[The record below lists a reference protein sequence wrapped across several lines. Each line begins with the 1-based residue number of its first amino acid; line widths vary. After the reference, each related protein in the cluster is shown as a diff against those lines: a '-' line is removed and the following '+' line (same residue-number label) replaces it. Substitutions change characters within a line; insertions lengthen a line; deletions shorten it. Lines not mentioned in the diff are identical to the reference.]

1 MCYNK
6 LQNTFCEVIMEFKK
20 EDLYTIPNILTYI
33 RLICIPIFT
42 VLMIMYRIGGFDAM
56 ESVNNAY
63 MWASFGVF
71 LFAEITDICDG
82 YIARH
87 FNQISDIGKVLDP
100 IADKV
105 LQCVAML
112 MLCICANLHWAFAII
127 IIVKEVY
134 MGVTSKYW
142 MRASKRQ
149 VEQKS
154 NKVGKAGA
162 FIYFAGIL
170 LSFFT
175 HLGEKVGNKYTIIWW
190 VDFALL
196 VAGSVLAIV
205 AAAIYTVIYQ
215 RQLKKVRESG
225 ILDTL
230 DRYGNPLPTVE
241 EKVEDNAEV
250 KDEEKSENSDT
261 QWENK

>member
-1 MCYNK
+1 
-6 LQNTFCEVIMEFKK
+6 MEFKK
-20 EDLYTIPNILTYI
+20 EDLFTIPNILTYI
-33 RLICIPIFT
+33 RLICIPIFIW
-42 VLMIMYRIGGFDAM
+42 LMIEYYLHDFTD
-56 ESVNNAY
+56 VY

-71 LFAEITDICDG
+71 LFAEVTDICDG

-105 LQCVAML
+105 LQCVSML
-112 MLCICANLHWAFAII
+112 MLCICGNIHWAFAII

-175 HLGEKVGNKYTIIWW
+175 KKHSIIYW

-196 VAGSVLAIV
+196 VIGSVLAII
-205 AAAIYTVIYQ
+205 AATIYTVIYQ
-215 RQLKKVRESG
+215 RKLKELRASG

-241 EKVEDNAEV
+241 DREEDSNTAQ
-250 KDEEKSENSDT
+250 DT
-261 QWENK
+261 QENTHSADAE

>member
-1 MCYNK
+1 
-6 LQNTFCEVIMEFKK
+6 MEFKK
-20 EDLYTIPNILTYI
+20 EDLFTIPNILTYI
-33 RLICIPIFT
+33 RLICIPIFA

-175 HLGEKVGNKYTIIWW
+175 HLGEKVGKYTIIWW

-196 VAGSVLAIV
+196 VAGSILAIV

-230 DRYGNPLPTVE
+230 DRYGNPLPAVE
-241 EKVEDNAEV
+241 NRKSDNAEQDVV
-250 KDEEKSENSDT
+250 KDEEKTEPVDDSQE
-261 QWENK
+261 K

>member
-1 MCYNK
+1 
-6 LQNTFCEVIMEFKK
+6 MEFRKK
-20 EDLYTIPNILTYI
+20 DLFTIPNILTYI
-33 RLICIPIFT
+33 RLICIPIFMG
-42 VLMIMYRIGGFDAM
+42 LMIAYYLADPSAS
-56 ESVNNAY
+56 SVKSDTF

-112 MLCICANLHWAFAII
+112 MLCICANIHWAFAIV

-154 NKVGKAGA
+154 NKIGKAGA

-175 HLGEKVGNKYTIIWW
+175 HKHEIVYW

-196 VAGSVLAIV
+196 IIGSVMAVI
-205 AAAIYTVIYQ
+205 AATMYTVIYQ
-215 RQLKKVRESG
+215 KKLKAVRESG

-230 DRYGNPLPTVE
+230 DRYGNPLPALE
-241 EKVEDNAEV
+241 S
-250 KDEEKSENSDT
+250 KSEKNADGVADT
-261 QWENK
+261 EEGIKDAKETDSENKEVQ

>member
-1 MCYNK
+1 
-6 LQNTFCEVIMEFKK
+6 MEFKK
-20 EDLYTIPNILTYI
+20 EDLFTIPNILTYI
-33 RLICIPIFT
+33 RLICIPIF
-42 VLMIMYRIGGFDAM
+42 VWLMIMYFLSDVKD
-56 ESVNNAY
+56 SWSNTY

-112 MLCICANLHWAFAII
+112 MLCICDNLHWAFVVI
-127 IIVKEVY
+127 IIVKEVF

-162 FIYFAGIL
+162 FIYFAGLL

-175 HLGEKVGNKYTIIWW
+175 HNHKVIYWI
-190 VDFALL
+190 DFAIL
-196 VAGSVLAIV
+196 VIGSILAII
-205 AAAIYTVIYQ
+205 AATMYTVIYK
-215 RQLKKVRESG
+215 RKLNEVRASG

-241 EKVEDNAEV
+241 ERKNEDA
-250 KDEEKSENSDT
+250 NS
-261 QWENK
+261 

>member
-1 MCYNK
+1 
-6 LQNTFCEVIMEFKK
+6 MEFKK
-20 EDLYTIPNILTYI
+20 KDLFTIPNILTYI
-33 RLICIPIFT
+33 RLICIPIF
-42 VLMIMYRIGGFDAM
+42 VWLMIEYYLSSAKSDL
-56 ESVNNAY
+56 Y

-105 LQCVAML
+105 LQCVSML
-112 MLCICANLHWAFAII
+112 MLCLCKNVHWAFAII

-142 MRASKRQ
+142 MRA
-149 VEQKS
+149 
-154 NKVGKAGA
+154 GA
-162 FIYFAGIL
+162 FIYFAAIL

-175 HLGEKVGNKYTIIWW
+175 HKHEAIYW

-196 VAGSVLAIV
+196 VIGSAMAVV
-205 AAAIYTVIYQ
+205 AATIYTVIYQ
-215 RQLKKVRESG
+215 KKLKEVRASG

-230 DRYGNPLPTVE
+230 DRYGNPLPQVE
-241 EKVEDNAEV
+241 EKRDEDAAVEENA
-250 KDEEKSENSDT
+250 KDSENLSSD
-261 QWENK
+261 EDAAGKEV

>member
-1 MCYNK
+1 
-6 LQNTFCEVIMEFKK
+6 MEFRKK
-20 EDLYTIPNILTYI
+20 DLFTIPNILTYI
-33 RLICIPIFT
+33 RLICIPIFMG
-42 VLMIMYRIGGFDAM
+42 LMI
-56 ESVNNAY
+56 AY
-63 MWASFGVF
+63 YLADPSSATVKSDTLMWASFGVF

-112 MLCICANLHWAFAII
+112 MLCICANIHWAFAIV

-154 NKVGKAGA
+154 NKIGKAGA

-175 HLGEKVGNKYTIIWW
+175 HKHEIIYW

-196 VAGSVLAIV
+196 IIGSVMAVV
-205 AAAIYTVIYQ
+205 AAAMYTVIYQ
-215 RQLKKVRESG
+215 KKLKDVRASG

-230 DRYGNPLPTVE
+230 DRYGNPLPIAISGDVE
-241 EKVEDNAEV
+241 NATDNADVLQEEEQV
-250 KDEEKSENSDT
+250 AGKDSDAEAVGG
-261 QWENK
+261 QEDENKEV

>member
-1 MCYNK
+1 
-6 LQNTFCEVIMEFKK
+6 MEFRKK
-20 EDLYTIPNILTYI
+20 DLFTIPNILTYI
-33 RLICIPIFT
+33 RLICIPIFMG
-42 VLMIMYRIGGFDAM
+42 LMIAYYLADPSAS
-56 ESVNNAY
+56 SVKSDTF

-112 MLCICANLHWAFAII
+112 MLCICANIHWAFAIV

-154 NKVGKAGA
+154 NKIGKAGA

-175 HLGEKVGNKYTIIWW
+175 HKHEIVYW

-196 VAGSVLAIV
+196 IIGSVMAVI
-205 AAAIYTVIYQ
+205 AATMYTVIYQ
-215 RQLKKVRESG
+215 KKLKAVRESG

-230 DRYGNPLPTVE
+230 DRYGNPLPALESKSE
-241 EKVEDNAEV
+241 ENTDGVADTEEDVEDAKET
-250 KDEEKSENSDT
+250 DSENKEV
-261 QWENK
+261 Q

>member
-1 MCYNK
+1 
-6 LQNTFCEVIMEFKK
+6 MEFKK
-20 EDLYTIPNILTYI
+20 EDLFTIPNILTYI
-33 RLICIPIFT
+33 RLICIPIFIW
-42 VLMIMYRIGGFDAM
+42 LMIEYYLSEVASD
-56 ESVNNAY
+56 VY
-63 MWASFGVF
+63 MWASFGIF
-71 LFAEITDICDG
+71 LFAEVTDICDG

-87 FNQISDIGKVLDP
+87 FNQVSDIGKVLDP

-112 MLCICANLHWAFAII
+112 LLCICANIHWAFAII
-127 IIVKEVY
+127 IIVKEIF

-162 FIYFAGIL
+162 FVYFVGIL

-175 HLGEKVGNKYTIIWW
+175 HKNKIIYWI
-190 VDFALL
+190 DFALL

-215 RQLKKVRESG
+215 KKLNEVRASG
-225 ILDTL
+225 ILDKL

-241 EKVEDNAEV
+241 EKVATD
-250 KDEEKSENSDT
+250 KSEE
-261 QWENK
+261 ENTEQE

>member
-1 MCYNK
+1 
-6 LQNTFCEVIMEFKK
+6 MEFKK
-20 EDLYTIPNILTYI
+20 EDLFTIPNILTYI
-33 RLICIPIFT
+33 RLICIPVF
-42 VLMIMYRIGGFDAM
+42 VWLMAEYFVEKTDT
-56 ESVNNAY
+56 Y

-71 LFAEITDICDG
+71 FFAEVTDICDG

-100 IADKV
+100 IADKL

-112 MLCICANLHWAFAII
+112 MLCLCQNIHWAFAVV

-154 NKVGKAGA
+154 VKVGKAGA
-162 FIYFAGIL
+162 FTYFIAIL
-170 LSFFT
+170 LSFFV
-175 HLGEKVGNKYTIIWW
+175 HKSDIVKWIDL
-190 VDFALL
+190 ALL
-196 VAGSVLAIV
+196 IIASVLAVI
-205 AAAIYTVIYQ
+205 AAAIYTVIYTKK
-215 RQLKKVRESG
+215 LKEVRASG

-230 DRYGNPLPTVE
+230 DRYGRPLPVVE
-241 EKVEDNAEV
+241 EKATDADGQSGNVDKE
-250 KDEEKSENSDT
+250 
-261 QWENK
+261 

>member
-1 MCYNK
+1 
-6 LQNTFCEVIMEFKK
+6 MEFKK
-20 EDLYTIPNILTYI
+20 EDLFTIPNILTYI
-33 RLICIPIFT
+33 RLICIPIF
-42 VLMIMYRIGGFDAM
+42 VWLMIMYLLGDAK
-56 ESVNNAY
+56 ESWNNAY

-112 MLCICANLHWAFAII
+112 MLCICGNLHWAFVVI
-127 IIVKEVY
+127 IIVKEVF

-175 HLGEKVGNKYTIIWW
+175 KIHKAIYW
-190 VDFALL
+190 VDFAIL
-196 VAGSVLAIV
+196 VIGSVLAII
-205 AAAIYTVIYQ
+205 AATIYTVIYQ
-215 RQLKKVRESG
+215 RKLNEVRASG

-241 EKVEDNAEV
+241 ER
-250 KDEEKSENSDT
+250 KDEDANS
-261 QWENK
+261 

>member
-1 MCYNK
+1 
-6 LQNTFCEVIMEFKK
+6 MEFKK
-20 EDLYTIPNILTYI
+20 EDLFTIPNILTYI
-33 RLICIPIFT
+33 RLICIPIF
-42 VLMIMYRIGGFDAM
+42 VALMAMYCISGD
-56 ESVNNAY
+56 ESFNDVNNVF
-63 MWASFGVF
+63 MWASFGIF

-100 IADKV
+100 IADKL

-112 MLCICANLHWAFAII
+112 MLCICQNMHWVFAII

-175 HLGEKVGNKYTIIWW
+175 HLGDKFVAGHTIIWW

-196 VAGSVLAIV
+196 IAGSILAVI
-205 AAAIYTVIYQ
+205 AATIYTVIYQ
-215 RQLKKVRESG
+215 RKLKEVRASG
-225 ILDTL
+225 ILDKL
-230 DRYGNPLPTVE
+230 DRYGNPLPVVEEQKTDAVQEQAVE
-241 EKVEDNAEV
+241 EKTEDDNA
-250 KDEEKSENSDT
+250 
-261 QWENK
+261 

>member
-1 MCYNK
+1 
-6 LQNTFCEVIMEFKK
+6 MEFKK
-20 EDLYTIPNILTYI
+20 EDLFTIPNILTYI
-33 RLICIPIFT
+33 RLICIPIFA
-42 VLMIMYRIGGFDAM
+42 VLMIMYRLGGFEAM

-112 MLCICANLHWAFAII
+112 MLCICENLHLAFAII

-175 HLGEKVGNKYTIIWW
+175 HLGEKVGNKYTVIWW

-196 VAGSVLAIV
+196 VVGSALAIV

-215 RQLKKVRESG
+215 KKLKKVRESG

-230 DRYGNPLPTVE
+230 DRYGNPLPLVDNR
-241 EKVEDNAEV
+241 VEDNSKTEVV
-250 KDEEKSENSDT
+250 KDEAEIADDI
-261 QWENK
+261 QENK

>member
-1 MCYNK
+1 
-6 LQNTFCEVIMEFKK
+6 MEFKK
-20 EDLYTIPNILTYI
+20 EDLFTIPNILTYI
-33 RLICIPIFT
+33 RLICIPIF
-42 VLMIMYRIGGFDAM
+42 VWLMIMYFLSDVKD
-56 ESVNNAY
+56 SWSNTY

-112 MLCICANLHWAFAII
+112 MLCICGNLHWAFVVI
-127 IIVKEVY
+127 IIVKEVF

-162 FIYFAGIL
+162 FIYFAGLL

-175 HLGEKVGNKYTIIWW
+175 HNHKVIYWI
-190 VDFALL
+190 DFAIL
-196 VAGSVLAIV
+196 VIGSILAII
-205 AAAIYTVIYQ
+205 AATMYTVIYK
-215 RQLKKVRESG
+215 RKLNEVRASG

-241 EKVEDNAEV
+241 ERKNEDA
-250 KDEEKSENSDT
+250 NS
-261 QWENK
+261 

>member
-1 MCYNK
+1 
-6 LQNTFCEVIMEFKK
+6 MEFKK
-20 EDLYTIPNILTYI
+20 EDLFTIPNILTYI
-33 RLICIPIFT
+33 RLICIPIFA
-42 VLMIMYRIGGFDAM
+42 VLMIFYRLGGFDAM
-56 ESVNNAY
+56 NDVNNAF

-112 MLCICANLHWAFAII
+112 MLCICTNIHWAFAII

-175 HLGEKVGNKYTIIWW
+175 HLGDKVAGGHTIIYW

-196 VAGSVLAIV
+196 IAGSILAVI
-205 AAAIYTVIYQ
+205 AATIYTVIYQ
-215 RQLKKVRESG
+215 RKLKEVRASG
-225 ILDTL
+225 ILDKL
-230 DRYGNPLPTVE
+230 DRYGNPLPVVE
-241 EKVEDNAEV
+241 EQESDDVETQAE
-250 KDEEKSENSDT
+250 
-261 QWENK
+261 ENKNA

>member
-1 MCYNK
+1 
-6 LQNTFCEVIMEFKK
+6 MEFKK
-20 EDLYTIPNILTYI
+20 EDLFTIPNILTYI
-33 RLICIPIFT
+33 RLICIPIF
-42 VLMIMYRIGGFDAM
+42 VWLMIEYFLSKAAND
-56 ESVNNAY
+56 VY

-87 FNQISDIGKVLDP
+87 YNQVSDIGKVLDP

-112 MLCICANLHWAFAII
+112 MLCICKNLHWIFVII

-154 NKVGKAGA
+154 NKIGKAGA

-175 HLGEKVGNKYTIIWW
+175 QKHKAIYW

-196 VAGSVLAIV
+196 VVGSVMAII
-205 AAAIYTVIYQ
+205 AATMYTVIYQ
-215 RQLKKVRESG
+215 KKLKAVRASG

-230 DRYGNPLPTVE
+230 DRYGNPLPNVT
-241 EKVEDNAEV
+241 EKTSQGDNDAEPQEAEP
-250 KDEEKSENSDT
+250 DEPSGNR
-261 QWENK
+261 

>member
-1 MCYNK
+1 
-6 LQNTFCEVIMEFKK
+6 
-20 EDLYTIPNILTYI
+20 
-33 RLICIPIFT
+33 
-42 VLMIMYRIGGFDAM
+42 M
-56 ESVNNAY
+56 ESVGNVY

-175 HLGEKVGNKYTIIWW
+175 HLGKKVGGKYTIIWW

-196 VAGSVLAIV
+196 VAGSILAII
-205 AAAIYTVIYQ
+205 AAVIYTVIYQ
-215 RQLKKVRESG
+215 RKLKEVRESG

-230 DRYGNPLPTVE
+230 DRYGNPLPAVE
-241 EKVEDNAEV
+241 NRVEDGAE
-250 KDEEKSENSDT
+250 T
-261 QWENK
+261 QTADDLQENK

>member
-1 MCYNK
+1 
-6 LQNTFCEVIMEFKK
+6 MEFKK
-20 EDLYTIPNILTYI
+20 EELFTIPNILTYI
-33 RLICIPIFT
+33 RLICVPVF
-42 VLMIMYRIGGFDAM
+42 VWLMAEFCVHKTD
-56 ESVNNAY
+56 VY

-100 IADKV
+100 IADKL
-105 LQCVAML
+105 LQCVAVL
-112 MLCICANLHWAFAII
+112 MLCISANIHWAFAIV

-154 NKVGKAGA
+154 IKIGKAGA
-162 FIYFAGIL
+162 TIYFIGIL

-175 HLGEKVGNKYTIIWW
+175 LKNDIVKWIDLAI
-190 VDFALL
+190 L
-196 VAGSVLAIV
+196 VIASVLAI
-205 AAAIYTVIYQ
+205 AAAAVYTAIYAK
-215 RQLKKVRESG
+215 QLKVLKESG

-230 DRYGNPLPTVE
+230 DRYGRPLPKVE
-241 EKVEDNAEV
+241 EIGERTDRDDVQSESEQVED
-250 KDEEKSENSDT
+250 T
-261 QWENK
+261 QER

>member
-1 MCYNK
+1 
-6 LQNTFCEVIMEFKK
+6 MEFKK
-20 EDLYTIPNILTYI
+20 EDLFTIPNILTYI
-33 RLICIPIFT
+33 RLICIPIFMW
-42 VLMIMYRIGGFDAM
+42 LMIMYCLSGDAKAD
-56 ESVNNAY
+56 VNNVY
-63 MWASFGVF
+63 LWASFGVF

-112 MLCICANLHWAFAII
+112 MLCICENISVAFAVI
-127 IIVKEVY
+127 IIVKEIY

-175 HLGEKVGNKYTIIWW
+175 FLGPK
-190 VDFALL
+190 
-196 VAGSVLAIV
+196 AGKQ
-205 AAAIYTVIYQ
+205 TVIYWVDLAILVVGSILAIIAATIYTMIYH
-215 RQLKKVRESG
+215 RQLKELKASG

-230 DRYGNPLPTVE
+230 DRYGNPLPKVE
-241 EKVEDNAEV
+241 ERNASDNTAS
-250 KDEEKSENSDT
+250 DSQENTDSADA
-261 QWENK
+261 Q

>member
-1 MCYNK
+1 
-6 LQNTFCEVIMEFKK
+6 MEFKK
-20 EDLYTIPNILTYI
+20 EDLFTIPNILTYI
-33 RLICIPIFT
+33 RLICIPIFA
-42 VLMIMYRIGGFDAM
+42 VLMIMYLISGDEGFTD
-56 ESVNNAY
+56 VHNVF
-63 MWASFGVF
+63 MWSSFGVF

-112 MLCICANLHWAFAII
+112 MLCICQNMHWVFAII

-162 FIYFAGIL
+162 FVYFAGIL

-175 HLGEKVGNKYTIIWW
+175 HLGDKFVAGHTIIWW

-196 VAGSVLAIV
+196 VAGSILAII
-205 AAAIYTVIYQ
+205 AATIYTVIYQ
-215 RQLKKVRESG
+215 RKLKEVRASG

-230 DRYGNPLPTVE
+230 DRYGNPLPKVE
-241 EKVEDNAEV
+241 EKQDASDSADAE
-250 KDEEKSENSDT
+250 
-261 QWENK
+261 QENK

>member
-1 MCYNK
+1 
-6 LQNTFCEVIMEFKK
+6 MEFRKK
-20 EDLYTIPNILTYI
+20 DLFTIPNILTYI
-33 RLICIPIFT
+33 RLICIPIFMG
-42 VLMIMYRIGGFDAM
+42 LMIAYYLADPSAS
-56 ESVNNAY
+56 SVKSDTF

-112 MLCICANLHWAFAII
+112 MLCICANIHWAFAIV

-154 NKVGKAGA
+154 NKIGKAGA

-175 HLGEKVGNKYTIIWW
+175 HKHEIVYW

-196 VAGSVLAIV
+196 IIGSVMAVI
-205 AAAIYTVIYQ
+205 AATMYTIIYQ
-215 RQLKKVRESG
+215 KKLKAVRESG

-230 DRYGNPLPTVE
+230 DRYGNPLPALESKSEKNADGVADTE
-241 EKVEDNAEV
+241 EDVEDAKET
-250 KDEEKSENSDT
+250 DSENKEV
-261 QWENK
+261 Q

>member
-1 MCYNK
+1 
-6 LQNTFCEVIMEFKK
+6 MEFKK
-20 EDLYTIPNILTYI
+20 EDLFTIPNILTYI
-33 RLICIPIFT
+33 RLICIPIF
-42 VLMIMYRIGGFDAM
+42 VWLMVEYFLTGRSDAGFSDT
-56 ESVNNAY
+56 Y

-71 LFAEITDICDG
+71 LFAEVTDICDG

-112 MLCICANLHWAFAII
+112 MLCICANIHWAFAII
-127 IIVKEVY
+127 IIVKEVF

-154 NKVGKAGA
+154 NKLGKAGA
-162 FIYFAGIL
+162 FIYFVGIL
-170 LSFFT
+170 LSFFVHKNDIIKWIDISILIIASVIAVIAAT
-175 HLGEKVGNKYTIIWW
+175 NYTIIY
-190 VDFALL
+190 A
-196 VAGSVLAIV
+196 
-205 AAAIYTVIYQ
+205 
-215 RQLKKVRESG
+215 RQLKKIKESG

-230 DRYGNPLPTVE
+230 DKYGHPLPV
-241 EKVEDNAEV
+241 V
-250 KDEEKSENSDT
+250 EEKSEDVAVAT
-261 QWENK
+261 ENNDADAQ

>member
-1 MCYNK
+1 
-6 LQNTFCEVIMEFKK
+6 MEFKK
-20 EDLYTIPNILTYI
+20 EDLFTIPNILTYI
-33 RLICIPIFT
+33 RLICIPIFA
-42 VLMIMYRIGGFDAM
+42 VLMIMYRIGGFESM
-56 ESVNNAY
+56 ESVGNAY

-162 FIYFAGIL
+162 YIYFAGI
-170 LSFFT
+170 
-175 HLGEKVGNKYTIIWW
+175 HL
-190 VDFALL
+190 
-196 VAGSVLAIV
+196 
-205 AAAIYTVIYQ
+205 
-215 RQLKKVRESG
+215 
-225 ILDTL
+225 
-230 DRYGNPLPTVE
+230 
-241 EKVEDNAEV
+241 
-250 KDEEKSENSDT
+250 
-261 QWENK
+261 

>member
-1 MCYNK
+1 
-6 LQNTFCEVIMEFKK
+6 MEFKK
-20 EDLYTIPNILTYI
+20 KDLFTIPNILTYI
-33 RLICIPIFT
+33 RLICIPVF
-42 VLMIMYRIGGFDAM
+42 VWLMIEYYLSSAKSDL
-56 ESVNNAY
+56 Y

-105 LQCVAML
+105 LQCVSML
-112 MLCICANLHWAFAII
+112 MLCLCKNVHWAFAII

-162 FIYFAGIL
+162 FIYFAAIL

-175 HLGEKVGNKYTIIWW
+175 HKHEAIYW

-196 VAGSVLAIV
+196 VIGSAMAVV
-205 AAAIYTVIYQ
+205 AATIYTVIYQ
-215 RQLKKVRESG
+215 KKLKEVRASG

-230 DRYGNPLPTVE
+230 DRYGNPLPQVE
-241 EKVEDNAEV
+241 EKRDEDAAVEVNA
-250 KDEEKSENSDT
+250 KDSENLSSD
-261 QWENK
+261 EDAAGKEV

>member
-1 MCYNK
+1 
-6 LQNTFCEVIMEFKK
+6 MEFKK
-20 EDLYTIPNILTYI
+20 EDLFTIPNILTYI
-33 RLICIPIFT
+33 RLICIPIF
-42 VLMIMYRIGGFDAM
+42 VWLMAEYYLTDFSDT
-56 ESVNNAY
+56 Y

-134 MGVTSKYW
+134 MGVTSKYL

-162 FIYFAGIL
+162 FVYFAGIL

-175 HLGEKVGNKYTIIWW
+175 HKHEVIYW

-196 VAGSVLAIV
+196 VAGSILAIV
-205 AAAIYTVIYQ
+205 AATIYTVIYFK
-215 RQLKKVRESG
+215 QLKKLKASG

-230 DRYGNPLPTVE
+230 DRYGNPLPVVE
-241 EKVEDNAEV
+241 EREPSV
-250 KDEEKSENSDT
+250 DT
-261 QWENK
+261 QAVEEDTAEESIKDTDKE

>member
-1 MCYNK
+1 MK
-6 LQNTFCEVIMEFKK
+6 FKK
-20 EDLYTIPNILTYI
+20 EELFTIPNILTYI
-33 RLICIPIFT
+33 RLISIPFFMWM
-42 VLMIMYRIGGFDAM
+42 MIAYAIDETATKYIWAGF
-56 ESVNNAY
+56 
-63 MWASFGVF
+63 GIF

-105 LQCVAML
+105 LQCVSML
-112 MLCICANLHWAFAII
+112 MLAICGNLHWAFVVI

-162 FIYFAGIL
+162 TIYFVGIL
-170 LSFFT
+170 LAFF
-175 HLGEKVGNKYTIIWW
+175 NKIDTSKIVFYI
-190 VDFALL
+190 D
-196 VAGSVLAIV
+196 LAILIIGSILAVV
-205 AAAIYTVIYQ
+205 AAVQYTVIYTKK
-215 RQLKKVRESG
+215 LKEVRASG

-230 DRYGNPLPTVE
+230 DRYGNPLPIVE
-241 EKVEDNAEV
+241 PIEQSDSDKDAQIDVNADDGRSGQSVEQTENYEV
-250 KDEEKSENSDT
+250 
-261 QWENK
+261 